1 MKHTLTKLL
10 TLCLALIL
18 ATALLSFGIG
28 AEQNTF
34 VTVTIAVRGELAI
47 IQKSVLVT
55 DADGDGALTVNDA
68 LICAHQEYYDGG
80 ADAGYGYYQSEY
92 GLSMSKLWGDESGM
106 YGYYLNN
113 ASCMSLA
120 DPIKNDDHIVAFV
133 YKNSD
138 YSDIYCYFIGRDGGG
153 HVGESTTVV
162 LMAHGY
168 DENWNSITYPLEGA
182 TITMDGV
189 PTDYVTNEK
198 GEATISLNE
207 TGSWWL
213 GAISDAQTLVPPAQR
228 FTVIKPESNDTENT
242 DTEKQTTEE
251 QTTAEQPTEEQTTQA
266 PEQPGCKAI
275 VGAGLIALLPL
286 ACLCIKR
293 KEK

>member
-1 MKHTLTKLL
+1 MKRIITLITMLSLLLALL
-10 TLCLALIL
+10 TIGASAEN
-18 ATALLSFGIG
+18 ATAKSEEI
-28 AEQNTF
+28 ATAY
-34 VTVTIAVRGELAI
+34 VTIAVKGELVTTQLAV
-47 IQKSVLVT
+47 VLQ
-55 DADGDGALTVNDA
+55 DLDGDGSITVNDA
-68 LICAHQEYYDGG
+68 LCAAHEKAYTGG
-80 ADAGYGYYQSEY
+80 AAAGYGYYESDY

-198 GEATISLNE
+198 GEATIHLNE

-213 GAISDAQTLVPPAQR
+213 GAISDTQTLVPPTKR
-228 FTVIKPESNDTENT
+228 FIVIKPESNDTENT
-242 DTEKQTTEE
+242 D
-251 QTTAEQPTEEQTTQA
+251 TEEQTTQA

-275 VGAGLIALLPL
+275 AEAGLIALLPL